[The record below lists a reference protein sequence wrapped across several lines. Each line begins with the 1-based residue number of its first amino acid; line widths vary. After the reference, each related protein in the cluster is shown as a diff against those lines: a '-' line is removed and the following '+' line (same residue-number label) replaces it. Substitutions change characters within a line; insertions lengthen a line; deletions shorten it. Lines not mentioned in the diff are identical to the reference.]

1 MSDFQ
6 DRSSHHVS
14 GCRPGFADRIGLR
27 RLPVTVLLLSGLATL
42 PVGCMSLPRA
52 TCSDEAFADYIHTQ
66 AEKVSLPGLYEL
78 RTTADG
84 GHVTLGGRVDSPETL
99 RQLVTALATTPGLCE
114 LSFFGMEFC
123 PPDIPDEVIAA
134 NAREAAI
141 KAIGPDCACPLSYYC
156 EDHFLVVT
164 GKMPSSPARER
175 LDAAVRAVPGVG
187 LYHVSCEIVMPNPPS
202 DEQVVAAVRKKFRNP
217 FELPNLTFRSSQV
230 EITSKNNVVTL
241 TGRAPNLLG
250 RLSAGAQAA
259 QVEGVRYVVN
269 RVLVPGVPPTEQEP
283 GQPSPEPPASPS
295 GVSPAGAEMGVDLD
309 DVEGL
314 TPAAAGGVLILT
326 GHEESSTPNALRSS
340 DDLE

>member
-1 MSDFQ
+1 VSRFQ
-6 DRSSHHVS
+6 DRSAKLLS
-14 GCRPGFADRIGLR
+14 RLRGFGEWIGR
-27 RLPVTVLLLSGLATL
+27 CQRSSAGLLLCSCATL
-42 PVGCMSLPRA
+42 FAGCASLPRA

-123 PPDIPDEVIAA
+123 PPDIPDELIAA

-141 KAIGPDCACPLSYYC
+141 KAIGPECACPLSYYC

-164 GKMPSSPARER
+164 GKLPSLPAREK

-187 LYHVSCEIVMPNPPS
+187 LYHVSCEVVMPNPPS

-217 FELPNLTFRSSQV
+217 FELPNLTFRSSQ
-230 EITSKNNVVTL
+230 IGIKSTNNIVTL

-269 RVLVPGVPPTEQEP
+269 RIMVPGVPPSEREP
-283 GQPSPEPPASPS
+283 GLSSPEAPDTPNGVNPAS
-295 GVSPAGAEMGVDLD
+295 AEMGVDLD
-309 DVEGL
+309 DVQQL
-314 TPAAAGGVLILT
+314 PPAELSGVLILT
-326 GHEESSTPNALRSS
+326 GH
-340 DDLE
+340 